1 MKLSIN
7 KSLFENVVSSMQAF
21 LDKKDASSITSHI
34 YLEVKENKL
43 LIKSTDYEIGLSVTI
58 DDISDFID
66 GKATVNGVNLLG
78 IIRRLKN
85 DVISIETIHNN
96 QLEIKQGRSNFKLPM
111 YNAEEFPLFP
121 KIEELNSLNINI
133 NNLVNSMKK
142 IIPSIDNNNPKYEL
156 NGALIDVKENKTNF
170 VSTDTRRLSVS
181 YLNNSSPKQAQLII
195 PKKAVIEIG
204 KIFTN
209 NEIKVNY
216 DNTNLVIDSD
226 NVQFFTKLIN
236 GKFPDYQRIIPSSF
250 KYNLHI
256 PKNEFI
262 ESIKLVTSLFAN
274 IKITFSN
281 DKIIFESLDEDS
293 EAKTQLDIGLSVE
306 NDFYIAANSKYLLDF
321 LSQVNHETFKLG
333 FNSSNLPFYLEDDKF
348 FTIIMPIILEK

>member
-1 MKLSIN
+1 MKLTIN
-7 KSLFENVVSSMQAF
+7 KSIFENVVSSMQPF

-34 YLEVKENKL
+34 YLEVSNNS
-43 LIKSTDYEIGLSVTI
+43 LIVKSTDYEIGLKVSI
-58 DDISDFID
+58 NDISDCSN

-85 DVISIETIHNN
+85 DNISVQTLANG
-96 QLEIKQGRSNFKLPM
+96 QLEIKQSRSNFKLPM

-121 KIEELNSLNINI
+121 ELQKLNKLEINI
-133 NNLVNSMKK
+133 VNLINSMKK
-142 IIPSIDNNNPKYEL
+142 ITPSIDNNNPKYEL
-156 NGALIDVKENKTNF
+156 NGALIDIKESKINF
-170 VSTDTRRLSVS
+170 VSTDTRRLSVT
-181 YLNNSSPKQAQLII
+181 YLNNSTNNSAQLII

-204 KIFTN
+204 KIFLN
-209 NEIKVNY
+209 NEIEVKY
-216 DNTNLVIDSD
+216 DETNLVISSE
-226 NVQFFTKLIN
+226 NIQFFTKLIN
-236 GKFPDYQRIIPSSF
+236 GKFPDYQRIIPTSL

-256 PKNEFI
+256 PKDEFI

-274 IKITFSN
+274 IKISFSN
-281 DKIIFESLDEDS
+281 DKIIFESLDEES
-293 EAKTQLDIGLSVE
+293 EAKTQLDIGLSINE
-306 NDFYIAANSKYLLDF
+306 DFYIAVNSKYLLDF

>member
-1 MKLSIN
+1 MKLTVN
-7 KSLFENVVSSMQAF
+7 KSVFENVVSSMQPF

-34 YLEVKENKL
+34 YLEVSNNS
-43 LIKSTDYEIGLSVTI
+43 LIVKSTDYEIGLKASI
-58 DDISDFID
+58 SDISDSSN

-85 DVISIETIHNN
+85 DNISIQTLANG
-96 QLEIKQGRSNFKLPM
+96 QLEIKQSRSNFKLPM

-121 KIEELNSLNINI
+121 ELQKLNKLEINI
-133 NNLVNSMKK
+133 VNLVNSMKK
-142 IIPSIDNNNPKYEL
+142 ITPSIDNNNPKYEL
-156 NGALIDVKENKTNF
+156 NGALIDIKESKINF
-170 VSTDTRRLSVS
+170 VSTDTRRLSVT
-181 YLNNSSPKQAQLII
+181 YLNNSTNHQAQLII

-204 KIFTN
+204 KIFLN
-209 NEIKVNY
+209 NEIEVKY
-216 DNTNLVIDSD
+216 DETNLVISSE
-226 NVQFFTKLIN
+226 NIQFFTKLIN
-236 GKFPDYQRIIPSSF
+236 GKFPDYQRIIPTSL

-256 PKNEFI
+256 PKDEFI

-274 IKITFSN
+274 IKISFSN
-281 DKIIFESLDEDS
+281 DKIIFESLDEES
-293 EAKTQLDIGLSVE
+293 EAKTQLDIGLSINE
-306 NDFYIAANSKYLLDF
+306 DFYIAVNSKYLLDF